1 MRHVERHLGP
11 RVREAL
17 DTFRVVV
24 LHGARQS
31 GKTTLAKQVAAER
44 DGTYTT
50 LDDEQTRLA
59 ALEDPSRSCAIN
71 RIRWS

>member
-1 MRHVERHLGP
+1 MKHVERHLGP

-17 DTFRVVV
+17 DAFRVVV

-44 DGTYTT
+44 GGTYTT
-50 LDDEQTRLA
+50 LDDEQSAPLQMFSVV
-59 ALEDPSRSCAIN
+59 ESRA
-71 RIRWS
+71 RRPFV